1 MHSFNHSVMAS
12 AILVSLASG
21 VCAQSMFKEAP
32 SISASGGASIADKPT
47 APKAEGGVKGTAP
60 VHEFERL
67 PDGSLLLRSKI
78 HRGAMTTEIRLPQI
92 TPQIQFNGPAGV
104 SENGNPMT
112 VKDRRNRQ
120 MVHAIVYNGL
130 KANGY
135 NFEEHR
141 KKMKGVKTQ
150 LDEWREKTEATR
162 REIAKNG
169 PITTKNFIIPGSTP
183 EISDKLNNPE
193 IGVRMENGKRVYYLN
208 GERIDPYAKPVKQ
221 ARPKAQPTTTEKT
234 RVKAS
239 KRRMSTNEAPEQT
252 KDGKKTPL
260 EIEHTK
266 AVSRQ
271 APTKAFE
278 VPPEEDLRRDP
289 LDTVIEPT
297 AMPSADDVQRQIQEM
312 FPDMGKLAPTSPTNV
327 VPAKKGKKTS
337 RAVGVNVGDVARANV
352 RTQRND
358 TVRYGFSVDRLV
370 RIVLGV
376 GAAQAAEKA
385 PYSADPNNKPEGNVF
400 WNGKFW
406 ENVNIAPFDTEV
418 QKSFG
423 DIVDE
428 IATGTKAL
436 QNRLTGE
443 DNLVTDKGK
452 AKKDKDEALEEF
464 ALPTYM
470 DSATGKWF
478 DPAQFAADV
487 VNRTQSLTPEQFEE
501 DIDAIVSSLTE
512 DQGPKAMISSLEAIL
527 DANPEI
533 FKAVPDADL
542 QLQRLKA
549 KPALM
554 PENPNGEQTFIF
566 VSYSLTDAVLKDIM
580 ERHKNRK
587 DVTVVMRGVPE
598 GTKLPDGM
606 IRIQKLATSVTPNV
620 PVVIDPGLFRTYG
633 IKQVPAVVR
642 AGRAPSKAEMN
653 PNRENGRKYA
663 RMVAKVTGL
672 HNDQWLME
680 KIEAGEKGDL
690 GIQGEPREI
699 SEPDMIEEM
708 KKRAAMIDW
717 EKKKQAA
724 VKRFWKNQKFNVLPT
739 AVEDRL
745 REIDPT
751 ILVEKNFNDLAGRPI
766 RKAGD
771 RVNPL
776 QIRPFTQTIVVFNPL
791 SKDEMERVE
800 AFRQAHKA
808 SGLPAPVL
816 IATQMSKENGWDG
829 YKDLTDRLDAH
840 VFMMTPEVE
849 FQWRIEKTPTVV
861 TADNN
866 RHVFLVKELGPTPE
880 QKKRQEEG
888 R

>member
-1 MHSFNHSVMAS
+1 MHSFNRSMIAS

-21 VCAQSMFKEAP
+21 VCAQSMFKDAP
-32 SISASGGASIADKPT
+32 SISSSGGASIADKPT
-47 APKAEGGVKGTAP
+47 APKTDGGVRGTAP
-60 VHEFERL
+60 VHEFEKL

-78 HRGAMTTEIRLPQI
+78 HRGAVTTEIRMPQV
-92 TPQIQFNGPAGV
+92 TPQVQFNGPAGV

-135 NFEEHR
+135 DFKEHQ

-150 LDEWREKTEATR
+150 VDEWREKTEATR

-183 EISDKLNNPE
+183 EISNKLNNPE
-193 IGVRMENGKRVYYLN
+193 VGVRMENGKRVYYLN
-208 GERIDPYAKPVKQ
+208 GERIDPNGKPVKQ
-221 ARPKAQPTTTEKT
+221 ARPQARPTTTEKT

-239 KRRMSTNEAPEQT
+239 KRRMSTDETPEQT
-252 KDGKKTPL
+252 KDGKNKPL

-278 VPPEEDLRRDP
+278 VPPEEDLRRNP
-289 LDTVIEPT
+289 IETVIAPNS
-297 AMPSADDVQRQIQEM
+297 MPDVNDVQRQLHEM
-312 FPDMGKLAPTSPTNV
+312 FPDMRKNAPTLPTNAA
-327 VPAKKGKKTS
+327 PAKKGQKTS
-337 RAVGVNVGDVARANV
+337 RAVTPNVEPLAQADIDS
-352 RTQRND
+352 QCND
-358 TVRYGFSVDRLV
+358 TVRYGFSVERLV
-370 RIVLGV
+370 SIVLGV
-376 GAAQAAEKA
+376 TSAHAADNA
-385 PYSADPNNKPEGNVF
+385 PYSTDPNNKPEGNVF

-406 ENVNIAPFDTEV
+406 ENVNVKPYDFESL
-418 QKSFG
+418 KGFG

-428 IATGTKAL
+428 ISKGTKAL
-436 QNRLTGE
+436 QNRMIGE
-443 DNLVTDKGK
+443 GNLVTNKD
-452 AKKDKDEALEEF
+452 KKDKAEVAPEVT
-464 ALPTYM
+464 LPTYM

-478 DPAQFAADV
+478 DPTEFAADV
-487 VNRTQSLTPEQFEE
+487 VNRTKSLTPEQF
-501 DIDAIVSSLTE
+501 DDDVGAIVNSLTE

-533 FKAVPDADL
+533 FNAVPDADL
-542 QLQRLKA
+542 QLQRLKG
-549 KPALM
+549 KLALV
-554 PENPNGEQTFIF
+554 PENPKGEQTFIF
-566 VSYSLTDAVLKDIM
+566 VSYSLTDEVLKDIM
-580 ERHKNRK
+580 QRHKNRK
-587 DVTVVMRGVPE
+587 DVTVVMRGVPK

-606 IRIQKLATSVTPNV
+606 KRIQELASSVDPAV

-642 AGRAPSKAEMN
+642 AGREPSKAEMN

-690 GIQGEPREI
+690 GIQGEAREI

-724 VKRFWKNQKFNVLPT
+724 IKRFWKNQKFNVLPT
-739 AVEDRL
+739 AAEDRL

-751 ILVEKNFNDLAGRPI
+751 ILVDKNFNDLAGRPI

-776 QIRPFTQTIVVFNPL
+776 QIRPFTQTILVFNPL

-816 IATQMSKENGWDG
+816 IATQMAKESGWDG
-829 YKDLTDRLDAH
+829 YKDLTDRLDSH
-840 VFMMTPEVE
+840 VFMMTPEIE
-849 FQWRIEKTPTVV
+849 YQWRIEKTPTVV
-861 TADNN
+861 TADNR
-866 RHVFLVKELGPTPE
+866 RHIFLVKELGPTPE